1 MIKFKEK
8 TYSEYD
14 AMRQLYV
21 EMSKRYK
28 SYDGKLGFK
37 VVSPFYL
44 PGILKGNN
52 VVIEKFVILSRMIG
66 SDKYRMY
73 IKLGSKVKIPD
84 DFKLPSLDKDTK
96 NLGSLNTTIYPG
108 LPIIR
113 SVNNK
118 TVDSNTSPNQ
128 PNKTDNKGGKS
139 YTIEELRNLGLIKGN
154 LSQKNNSDIEE
165 RLYDDKN
172 DNKSPKFGFVQ
183 NISVRKD
190 LSTSSNKPL
199 GTTVLYDKN
208 SRSLVLEFNSIKD
221 AVESLN
227 YLPLGL
233 SYDLYIVS

>member
-37 VVSPFYL
+37 VISPSYL

-84 DFKLPSLDKDTK
+84 DFKLPSVGDDYI
-96 NLGSLNTTIYPG
+96 NLGVVKGTLGSGSLFKGRNNQQSQSNQSG
-108 LPIIR
+108 DD
-113 SVNNK
+113 SVDEDEEDNDNSNNWRRK
-118 TVDSNTSPNQ
+118 GKRYSN
-128 PNKTDNKGGKS
+128 K
-139 YTIEELRNLGLIKGN
+139 
-154 LSQKNNSDIEE
+154 KNNNGGS
-165 RLYDDKN
+165 
-172 DNKSPKFGFVQ
+172 GFKYETSRG
-183 NISVRKD
+183 ISI
-190 LSTSSNKPL
+190 SSNKPL

>member
-37 VVSPFYL
+37 VISPSYL

-84 DFKLPSLDKDTK
+84 DFKLPSVGDDYI
-96 NLGSLNTTIYPG
+96 NLGVVKGTLGSGSLFKG
-108 LPIIR
+108 R
-113 SVNNK
+113 NNQQSQSNQSGD
-118 TVDSNTSPNQ
+118 DS
-128 PNKTDNKGGKS
+128 DDED
-139 YTIEELRNLGLIKGN
+139 EE
-154 LSQKNNSDIEE
+154 D
-165 RLYDDKN
+165 N
-172 DNKSPKFGFVQ
+172 DNSNNWRRG
-183 NISVRKD
+183 ISI
-190 LSTSSNKPL
+190 SSNKPL

>member
-28 SYDGKLGFK
+28 SYDGKIGFK
-37 VVSPFYL
+37 VISPSYL
-44 PGILKGNN
+44 PGILKGNS
-52 VVIEKFVILSRMIG
+52 VVIEKFVILSRVIG

-73 IKLGSKVKIPD
+73 IKLGSKIKLPD
-84 DFKLPSLDKDTK
+84 DFKLPSISDDYV
-96 NLGSLNTTIYPG
+96 NLGVVKGTLGGGSLFKGSNQKSLG
-108 LPIIR
+108 NQ
-113 SVNNK
+113 SSSDSDEDEEDDDNDNSNNWRRRGK
-118 TVDSNTSPNQ
+118 RYSN
-128 PNKTDNKGGKS
+128 K
-139 YTIEELRNLGLIKGN
+139 
-154 LSQKNNSDIEE
+154 KNNVGS
-165 RLYDDKN
+165 
-172 DNKSPKFGFVQ
+172 GFKYETSRGV
-183 NISVRKD
+183 SV
-190 LSTSSNKPL
+190 SSNKPL

-208 SRSLVLEFNSIKD
+208 SRSLVLEFNNIRD

>member
-28 SYDGKLGFK
+28 SYDGKIGFK
-37 VVSPFYL
+37 VISPSYL
-44 PGILKGNN
+44 PGILKGNS
-52 VVIEKFVILSRMIG
+52 VVIEKFVILSRVIG

-73 IKLGSKVKIPD
+73 IKLGSKIKLPD
-84 DFKLPSLDKDTK
+84 DFKLPSISDDYV
-96 NLGSLNTTIYPG
+96 NLGVVKGTLGSGSIFKGSNQKSQG
-108 LPIIR
+108 NQ
-113 SVNNK
+113 SSSDSDEDEEDDDNDNSNNWRRK
-118 TVDSNTSPNQ
+118 GKRYSN
-128 PNKTDNKGGKS
+128 K
-139 YTIEELRNLGLIKGN
+139 
-154 LSQKNNSDIEE
+154 KNNSG
-165 RLYDDKN
+165 
-172 DNKSPKFGFVQ
+172 SGFKYETSRGV
-183 NISVRKD
+183 SV
-190 LSTSSNKPL
+190 SSNKPL

-208 SRSLVLEFNSIKD
+208 SRSLVLEFNSIRD